1 MSASSSRGA
10 REKARLQQEQAAR
23 RARERRILGIVA
35 LALVLVVVGGIVGV
49 QFWRT
54 GRTPTAAPSTATT
67 LAPQTITT
75 GKPIV
80 LGSAG
85 AAHRIR
91 LYEDFHCAHCA
102 EFEEEFGPV
111 ITEAQTAGRLAVEI
125 YPMSFID
132 AGSASAANAMACAA
146 ESGFATTYYLG
157 LFANSSLDWEDDQ
170 LIALADQV
178 STTVP
183 AEFSTCVRTKAHQPW
198 VDSINVA
205 AEQAGVTQTPTMF
218 LDDAPVDIASLTPE
232 TLKTMINQAP
242 AK

>member
-1 MSASSSRGA
+1 MSTSSRSA
-10 REKARLQQEQAAR
+10 REKAKLQQEQAAR
-23 RARERRILGIVA
+23 RARERRVLGIVA

-54 GRTPTAAPSTATT
+54 GRTPSAVPSTTSS
-67 LAPQTITT
+67 LAPATIAA

-85 AAHRIR
+85 APHRMR

-102 EFEEEFGPV
+102 EFEEKFGPT
-111 ITEAQTAGRLAVEI
+111 ITETQDAGRLAVEV

-146 ESGFATTYYLG
+146 ESGFGQTYYLG
-157 LFANSSLDWEDDQ
+157 LFANASLDWEDDQ

-183 AEFSTCVRTKAHQPW
+183 AEFSSCVTTRAHQPW
-198 VDSINVA
+198 VDSINAA
-205 AEQAGVTQTPTMF
+205 AEQAGVTATPTMI
-218 LDDAPVDIASLTPE
+218 LDGAPVDIATLTPE
-232 TLKTMINQAP
+232 TLKTMINQAA

>member
-1 MSASSSRGA
+1 MSTSSRSA
-10 REKARLQQEQAAR
+10 RERAKLQQEQAAR
-23 RARERRILGIVA
+23 RARERRVLGIVA

-54 GRTPTAAPSTATT
+54 GRTPSAVPSTTST
-67 LAPQTITT
+67 LDPVTITT

-85 AAHRIR
+85 AAHRMR

-102 EFEEEFGPV
+102 EFEEEFGPT
-111 ITEAQTAGRLAVEI
+111 ITEAQNAGRLAVEL

-132 AGSASAANAMACAA
+132 AGSTSAANAMACAA

-170 LIALADQV
+170 LIALADRV

-183 AEFSTCVRTKAHQPW
+183 AEFSTCVTTRAHQPW
-198 VDSINVA
+198 VDSINA
-205 AEQAGVTQTPTMF
+205 AADQAGVTATPTMF
-218 LDDAPVDIASLTPE
+218 LDGAPVDIAALTPE
-232 TLKTMINQAP
+232 TLKTMINQAA